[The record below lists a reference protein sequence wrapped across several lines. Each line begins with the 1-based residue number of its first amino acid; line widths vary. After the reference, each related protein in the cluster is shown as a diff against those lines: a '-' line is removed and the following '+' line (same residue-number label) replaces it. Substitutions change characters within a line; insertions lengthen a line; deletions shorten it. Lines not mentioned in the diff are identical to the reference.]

1 MSGHFKQTGGILMKE
16 MTGSLTN
23 LALSNS
29 SEQRGAGIRT
39 ATESVCH
46 KHTNDTRSL
55 TAVGATR
62 NLPAK
67 CCPEPF
73 DDAKRRRKK
82 STKVPI
88 TGVRYSS
95 VTNSDKMD

>member
-1 MSGHFKQTGGILMKE
+1 MKE
-16 MTGSLTN
+16 VTGSLTN
-23 LALSNS
+23 LTLSNS

-73 DDAKRRRKK
+73 MDDAKRRRKK
-82 STKVPI
+82 STKVPT